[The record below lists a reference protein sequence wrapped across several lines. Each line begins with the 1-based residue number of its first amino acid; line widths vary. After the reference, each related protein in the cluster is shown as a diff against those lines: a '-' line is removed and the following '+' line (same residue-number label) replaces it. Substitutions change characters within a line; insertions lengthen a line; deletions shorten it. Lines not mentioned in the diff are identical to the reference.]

1 MRPTDLCRCLRSLR
15 SQSCAAPP
23 STPMRQR
30 IGPLPHPHPPPLR
43 QLLGRARR
51 SVLAGATPARPRR
64 TTPSTPARP
73 SSPAPAQ
80 ASPPIGHN
88 YPVARGAFLLQHA
101 PTADAPRRDVPAA
114 TMPTD
119 SPRSRAADSR
129 RADGA
134 RLRRYPPT
142 LHHLTLNKR
151 APNLL
156 ELMLITRN
164 IINRAP
170 HHTHP
175 PSTTPLLTC
184 PTISP
189 FAAPLTVSPFV
200 FVACLRIRYAY
211 ERACLMHEWPMAYIQ
226 WS

>member
-1 MRPTDLCRCLRSLR
+1 MR
-15 SQSCAAPP
+15 
-23 STPMRQR
+23 MHQR
-30 IGPLPHPHPPPLR
+30 I
-43 QLLGRARR
+43 
-51 SVLAGATPARPRR
+51 V
-64 TTPSTPARP
+64 PSSSPSP
-73 SSPAPAQ
+73 SSPSAAARPGATKCSGCSRSTCYYCCCCCCWSSARRIAQ
-80 ASPPIGHN
+80 RSAAQRSAAQRGGE
-88 YPVARGAFLLQHA
+88 YPVARGAILLQHA

-119 SPRSRAADSR
+119 SPRSRAANSR

-134 RLRRYPPT
+134 HLRRYPPT

-184 PTISP
+184 PTISFRRP
-189 FAAPLTVSPFV
+189 SHSQSIRIRGMPSDP
-200 FVACLRIRYAY
+200 LRIRESMPDA
-211 ERACLMHEWPMAYIQ
+211 RMAHGVHTVELSVELSLIP
-226 WS
+226 

>member
-1 MRPTDLCRCLRSLR
+1 
-15 SQSCAAPP
+15 
-23 STPMRQR
+23 MRQR
-30 IGPLPHPHPPPLR
+30 I
-43 QLLGRARR
+43 
-51 SVLAGATPARPRR
+51 V
-64 TTPSTPARP
+64 PSSSPSP
-73 SSPAPAQ
+73 SSPSPSSPSAAARPGATKCSGCSRSICYCCCCCCCCCCWSSARRIAQRSAARRRVPRRAQRYFAPARTHCRRAAARR
-80 ASPPIGHN
+80 ASRHHAHRQPTF
-88 YPVARGAFLLQHA
+88 ARGQQPSGRRGA
-101 PTADAPRRDVPAA
+101 PAPIPSYTAPSYA
-114 TMPTD
+114 
-119 SPRSRAADSR
+119 
-129 RADGA
+129 
-134 RLRRYPPT
+134 
-142 LHHLTLNKR
+142 LNKR